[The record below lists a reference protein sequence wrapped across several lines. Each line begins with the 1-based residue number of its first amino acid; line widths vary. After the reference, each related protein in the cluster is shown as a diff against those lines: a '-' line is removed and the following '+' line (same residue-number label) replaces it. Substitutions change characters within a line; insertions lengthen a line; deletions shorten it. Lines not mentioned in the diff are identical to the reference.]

1 MAASRAWPAGP
12 AFLWGAAEAAGGVS
26 LPRPRLE
33 PQSCSLSRG
42 PCPASPDRR
51 WPQLPCL
58 CLWDVGV
65 TVPRLPSSGP
75 RRPDARPSSHRETPG
90 QPSSPLPEALGVG
103 PPGTATGSP
112 LPASQRSASCWELRP
127 RVAAPAELPLGGC
140 HLAPRGR
147 GSWPPWSPQWGW
159 SGRRPSRPSQ
169 AAGSRGHAV
178 PRASL
183 LVPPSAS
190 PSGGLRAPH
199 FSSALSAGTG
209 GSAQVGSAR
218 RGQRS
223 STPSSHHSRALTQPS
238 RHGGVWW
245 PWVHGQER
253 EHRLRSPGNSG
264 SSPCPRPQQVTGQAR
279 CPLGSLFLS
288 SVRRGLA
295 APRGC
300 LR

>member
-1 MAASRAWPAGP
+1 M
-12 AFLWGAAEAAGGVS
+12 S

-42 PCPASPDRR
+42 PCPASPDRH

-159 SGRRPSRPSQ
+159 SWRRPSRPSQ

>member
-1 MAASRAWPAGP
+1 M
-12 AFLWGAAEAAGGVS
+12 S

-42 PCPASPDRR
+42 PCPASPDRH

-127 RVAAPAELPLGGC
+127 RVAAPAERPLGGC

-147 GSWPPWSPQWGW
+147 GSWPPWSPRVGLEWAA
-159 SGRRPSRPSQ
+159 SLSALAGRRLPR
-169 AAGSRGHAV
+169 SRG
-178 PRASL
+178 PPGPASSCL
-183 LVPPSAS
+183 PQPPPHSRTAR
-190 PSGGLRAPH
+190 GGLRAPH

-245 PWVHGQER
+245 PWVHGQGR

-300 LR
+300 LM

>member
-1 MAASRAWPAGP
+1 M
-12 AFLWGAAEAAGGVS
+12 S

-33 PQSCSLSRG
+33 PQSCSLSCG
-42 PCPASPDRR
+42 PCPASPDRH

-103 PPGTATGSP
+103 PPGTAPGSP

-127 RVAAPAELPLGGC
+127 RVAAPAERPLGGC

-159 SGRRPSRPSQ
+159 SGRCPSRPSQ

-223 STPSSHHSRALTQPS
+223 STPSSHHSRALT
-238 RHGGVWW
+238 
-245 PWVHGQER
+245 
-253 EHRLRSPGNSG
+253 
-264 SSPCPRPQQVTGQAR
+264 
-279 CPLGSLFLS
+279 
-288 SVRRGLA
+288 
-295 APRGC
+295 
-300 LR
+300 

>member
-1 MAASRAWPAGP
+1 M
-12 AFLWGAAEAAGGVS
+12 S

-127 RVAAPAELPLGGC
+127 RVAAPAERPLGGC

-159 SGRRPSRPSQ
+159 SWRRPSRPSQ

>member
-1 MAASRAWPAGP
+1 M
-12 AFLWGAAEAAGGVS
+12 S

-42 PCPASPDRR
+42 PCPASPDRH

-103 PPGTATGSP
+103 PPGTAPGSP

-127 RVAAPAELPLGGC
+127 RVAAPAERPLGGC

-159 SGRRPSRPSQ
+159 TWRPPSRPSQ

-245 PWVHGQER
+245 PWVHGQGR

>member
-1 MAASRAWPAGP
+1 M
-12 AFLWGAAEAAGGVS
+12 F

-33 PQSCSLSRG
+33 PQSCSLSHG
-42 PCPASPDRR
+42 PCPASPTTTG
-51 WPQLPCL
+51 PSFPVSVCGTSGSPPL
-58 CLWDVGV
+58 
-65 TVPRLPSSGP
+65 RLPYSGP
-75 RRPDARPSSHRETPG
+75 RCPDARPSSHRETPG
-90 QPSSPLPEALGVG
+90 AALV
-103 PPGTATGSP
+103 P
-112 LPASQRSASCWELRP
+112 
-127 RVAAPAELPLGGC
+127 
-140 HLAPRGR
+140 APRG
-147 GSWPPWSPQWGW
+147 PWSRPTRHCHGEPLPRFSAERVLLGAQILPSCPSVDAISSPKDEDLGHRGPLRWGW
-159 SGRRPSRPSQ
+159 SWRRPSRPSQ
-169 AAGSRGHAV
+169 AAGSRGHAFPPGQP
-178 PRASL
+178 PRDSL
-183 LVPPSAS
+183 SLPQTPERHAV
-190 PSGGLRAPH
+190 GLRAPH

-223 STPSSHHSRALTQPS
+223 STPAPSSHHSRALTQPS

-300 LR
+300 LK

>member
-1 MAASRAWPAGP
+1 M
-12 AFLWGAAEAAGGVS
+12 S

-42 PCPASPDRR
+42 PCPASPDRH

-127 RVAAPAELPLGGC
+127 RVAAPAERPLGGC

-159 SGRRPSRPSQ
+159 TWRPPSRPSQ

-245 PWVHGQER
+245 PWVHRQER